1 MFKKKATAFGISAL
15 KWLIL
20 SFLATAL
27 FLPLTGQKKLQTSPG
42 GYHGE
47 LDFPVS
53 WKRYYS
59 YAEWTKIMHDLAR
72 QYAPLASIESLG
84 KSRMGRDQF
93 LLTITNK
100 STGNPENKPAM
111 WVDGAIHGNEVNGI
125 TCSLYLAWYLLT
137 RYDYDPYVHELVNR
151 YTFYI
156 LPGFNVDANESYVTW
171 PNTANNP
178 REPYRPEDDDGDG
191 LYDEDQTEDVDADG
205 ELSMM
210 YVEDSKGDF
219 KLSPDG
225 RRFVRVSEPNDP
237 ARRFRLLGPEGFDN
251 DGDGRINEDD
261 IGGPDPNRNFPADWN
276 LQQGNPYPLSEPETR
291 NVYEFWLRH
300 PNIFASFHYHN
311 TGRLIMF
318 TTPPRIQPT
327 LTPEQRQ
334 QRQQQFQQRLTELRQ
349 TNKYAQLF
357 DIEVPREYEEDMRV
371 QTEIVTMGARILKN
385 YRPTPSGRVGQAQ
398 AASYEMFGRYAY
410 LIELWGTPDFEA
422 DENGDGRVS
431 DEEFLKWIDIELTGE
446 GWITPH
452 KVRHP
457 DYGEIWIGGTAKK
470 HITRTPPA
478 RYMEEEALRQ
488 THFVLYC
495 VSQFP
500 KVEIGEI
507 KITPATA
514 DLFWIDVTVKNDRAY
529 PTASDRAVQ
538 LRQAVR
544 DKLIFNSSPNISL
557 LELPPT
563 QSALDLTNR
572 ASLAPVAKGREVEFR
587 LKGHDSQVYRY
598 LVKLNGE
605 EGWVEF
611 TVSSKHGGR
620 DSRRIGIKVVS

>member
-1 MFKKKATAFGISAL
+1 
-15 KWLIL
+15 
-20 SFLATAL
+20 
-27 FLPLTGQKKLQTSPG
+27 
-42 GYHGE
+42 
-47 LDFPVS
+47 
-53 WKRYYS
+53 
-59 YAEWTKIMHDLAR
+59 MHDLAR
-72 QYAPLASIESLG
+72 QYASLADIESLG

-100 STGNPENKPAM
+100 STGKPENKPGM

-137 RYDYDPYVHELVNR
+137 RYDYDPYVHELVDR

-156 LPGFNVDANESYVTW
+156 LPGFNVDANDSYVTW

-210 YVEDSKGDF
+210 YVEDPKGDF
-219 KLSPDG
+219 KLSSDG
-225 RRFVRVSEPNDP
+225 RRFVRISEPNDP

-318 TTPPRIQPT
+318 ATPPRIQPT

-410 LIELWGTPDFEA
+410 LIELWGTPDFDA

-452 KVRHP
+452 KVPHP

-500 KVEIGEI
+500 QVEIGEI

-544 DKLIFNSSPNISL
+544 DKLTFNSSPNISL

-611 TVSSKHGGR
+611 AVSSKYGGQ
-620 DSRRIGIKVVS
+620 DSRRIAIKVGS